1 MKSFIISLCCL
12 VALSG
17 IAFYYISAP
26 SRVQT
31 LEARQGIINLESHM
45 DFSKTLYH
53 LDGEWEF
60 YYNQLYTPG
69 DFVNGSISDPSYI
82 KVPSSW
88 SENGYP
94 LKGYATYHLKIH
106 SSHTII
112 NEFMLLVPEMPNASK
127 MWINGRM
134 VFSAGEVSESTHN
147 YIPSVRN
154 AFVDFRPQQNGEIDI
169 VIQVSNY
176 DWAEAGITYAITMGT
191 PHVLLMDSLSRR
203 IYLAFFIGTLVM
215 MFTYHFILFLHRRE
229 DKIYLVFALYC
240 LSCIA
245 RSLLESNGL
254 VQLFLPLGL
263 TTTLIRLYFLSI
275 ISVSFLATLFI
286 RYFFEVQMPKKYMVL
301 LYSICFALP
310 GLLSIFVPFA
320 TFGNNFIFLSLV
332 GIIPFL
338 IIVFVKKLIRNQYDC
353 LYIIVYIFALI
364 WGPLTKV
371 IWKDALFMPG
381 VASNFFLILVQCFI
395 LSHKYVYYQAETYRL
410 KESNRILE
418 ELSHMKT
425 HFLQNISHEVK
436 TPLTVISS
444 DIQFVHSSLLM
455 EEDHEELCLALQNA
469 QDEVMRTARLMEGT
483 LDFAV
488 KDENLEHME
497 LLHIQ
502 TFLHNIEKTFQSLCS
517 AHGNKLKIIVPDS
530 LPNIYANQDMLK
542 QILSNLINNSCRHTH
557 SDTISIQVTQDE
569 SELYFRV
576 TDHGSGI
583 PEEILPQIWNR
594 HVSGDGRSG
603 LGLPICK
610 TLVTLHHG
618 RIKIDSQPK
627 KGTCVTFTLPL
638 PKTDQ
643 EENHLYDANKE

>member
-12 VALSG
+12 VVLSG
-17 IAFYYISAP
+17 LAFYYISAP
-26 SRVQT
+26 SRVHT
-31 LEARQGIINLESHM
+31 LQAENGTIHLESQM

-60 YYNQLYTPG
+60 YYDQLYTPK
-69 DFVNGSISDPSYI
+69 DFMEGSIVTPSYI

-88 SENGYP
+88 EDNGYP
-94 LKGYATYHLKIH
+94 LKGYATYHLTIH
-106 SSHTII
+106 SYHATVE
-112 NEFMLLVPEMPNASK
+112 EFMLLVPEMPNASK
-127 MWINGRM
+127 MWINGRLA
-134 VFSAGEVSESTHN
+134 FAAGEVSDSPQN

-154 AFVDFRPQQNGEIDI
+154 AFVDFRQQKGKIDI

-176 DWAEAGITYAITMGT
+176 DWLDAGITYAITMGT

-203 IYLAFFIGTLVM
+203 IYLAFFIGTMVM

-240 LSCIA
+240 LSSTA
-245 RSLLESNGL
+245 KFVMESNGI
-254 VQLFLPLGL
+254 VQLFFPMGL
-263 TTTLIRLYFLSI
+263 TTTIIRFYFLSI
-275 ISVSFLATLFI
+275 ISTSFLATLFI
-286 RYFFEVQMPKKYMVL
+286 RYFFQVPMPKKYTVL
-301 LYSICFALP
+301 LYSVCYVLP
-310 GLLSIFVPFA
+310 SLLSLLVPFA
-320 TFGNNFIFLSLV
+320 TFGSGFIFFSLV

-338 IIVFVKKLIRNQYDC
+338 LIIFAKKLIRNKYDS
-353 LYIIVYIFALI
+353 LYIIVCFFSLI

-371 IWKDALFMPG
+371 IWQDALFMPG
-381 VASNFFLILVQCFI
+381 VSSNFFLILVQCFI

-455 EEDHEELCLALQNA
+455 EDNHDELCQALQNA

-488 KDENLEHME
+488 NDENLEHME
-497 LLHIQ
+497 LIHIQ
-502 TFLHNIEKTFQSLCS
+502 TFLHTVEKTFQSLCN
-517 AHGNKLKIIVPDS
+517 AHGNKLKIIIPYS
-530 LPNIYANQDMLK
+530 LPDIYANRDMLK

-557 SDTISIQVTQDE
+557 SDTISIQVTQEE

-576 TDHGSGI
+576 TDHGTGI
-583 PEEILPQIWNR
+583 PDEILPKIWNR

-643 EENHLYDANKE
+643 EENHLYDAIKE